1 MSLNGSEVENAL
13 SCSEEFS
20 PQILTASQ
28 MTNENPGSSQGDT
41 IDGDECCER
50 SSVANVTTASLDQII
65 ESVETFAGIK
75 EETLLK
81 IIKLVGLELRSE
93 IKREANFFRS
103 KKSREEEETLLKT
116 PAERRF

>member
-1 MSLNGSEVENAL
+1 MSLNDSEVENTL

-50 SSVANVTTASLDQII
+50 SSVANVTIASLDQII

-81 IIKLVGLELRSE
+81 IIRLVGLE
-93 IKREANFFRS
+93 
-103 KKSREEEETLLKT
+103 
-116 PAERRF
+116 